1 MTQVSPASP
10 VIALE
15 GVEKHFPV
23 TSGLVLRRVLGQ
35 IRAVDGVSFE
45 IRRGETYSLV
55 GESGCGK
62 TTTARLILLLEMLT
76 SGRIRFNGNDVD
88 SFGSRELRE
97 YRTSVQAVF
106 QDPWSSLNPRL
117 KVRSIIA
124 EPVTAHR
131 RHRYEEAARRPS
143 G

>member
-15 GVEKHFPV
+15 GVKKHFPV

-76 SGRIRFNGNDVD
+76 SGRIRFNGNNVD
-88 SFGSRELRE
+88 SFGAQGASGVPDLGAGGLPRPVEL
-97 YRTSVQAVF
+97 
-106 QDPWSSLNPRL
+106 
-117 KVRSIIA
+117 A
-124 EPVTAHR
+124 ESAPKGTLHHR
-131 RHRYEEAARRPS
+131 GARHRSQTADQA
-143 G
+143 GGKI